1 MSNLHEIIQSLEQ
14 LCINYDNLTYCELL
28 ALKDEFKEAH
38 IGRVGEVYYMTKK
51 LEYDPLIVAFDG
63 MVEIDGVLLHWDTRR
78 REVTNGDVVISIS
91 EHLADLMTRV
101 MQDFD
106 FLSIGDETL

>member
-1 MSNLHEIIQSLEQ
+1 MNNFYEIIEALEKLCIDYDKLTYSQFLSLE
-14 LCINYDNLTYCELL
+14 N
-28 ALKDEFKEAH
+28 EFKAH